1 MRPFISNVT
10 LCNTTLSNLTRMFG
24 AAVRLGVRRGPH
36 KLTGFMMCTLTQ
48 RELDFLA
55 SLKTGWRLLYRREL
69 MRLIRGD
76 IEAGEAQPETRAINW
91 RIISN

>member
-1 MRPFISNVT
+1 
-10 LCNTTLSNLTRMFG
+10 
-24 AAVRLGVRRGPH
+24 
-36 KLTGFMMCTLTQ
+36 MCTLIQ

-76 IEAGEAQPETRAINW
+76 VESGEAQPETHPIIW
-91 RIISN
+91 RVVSH

>member
-1 MRPFISNVT
+1 MCNITLGSRPRARRI
-10 LCNTTLSNLTRMFG
+10 
-24 AAVRLGVRRGPH
+24 RRGPR
-36 KLTGFMMCTLTQ
+36 KLTGFMMCMLTQ

-76 IEAGEAQPETRAINW
+76 VESGEAQPETRPISW
-91 RIISN
+91 RVVSG